1 MIRSRVK
8 NLVKTRPVALI
19 LLIFLAFIA
28 LGMPDGLLG
37 VGWPSIRAGFSQPLD
52 VLGLLLFTMMVGYLT
67 SSFLSGELT
76 RRWGVGK
83 VLIISCLVTGA
94 GLIGYTLVP
103 GWGMMVA
110 LGLFAGLGAGA
121 VDSSLNAYVAANF
134 GPGLMQWLHASYGI
148 GVTIG
153 PLIMTAMLARY
164 NSWRPGYL
172 IVGGFQL
179 VLALSFV
186 LTMSLWNWKKTEK
199 TEEVKQATAPSA
211 SLRETLRQ
219 PRVWASMA
227 LFFFYVGSEVTLGTW
242 VYSLLTEG
250 RGINPKLAGYFAGSY
265 WFTFT
270 LGRVLAGVLTR
281 KINIQKLVV
290 ICITAALAGTV
301 VLGLN
306 LGTWV
311 NLAAVALVGFAFAP
325 VFPGLMSGTPARV
338 GQAHSNNTIGI
349 QAAAGSLGGTGLT
362 SLVGVLAQTF
372 SLEVVPLVLLVFLG
386 CLLGLYLLF
395 RRKGNVEAAAG
406 QS

>member
-1 MIRSRVK
+1 MIQARVK
-8 NLVKTRPVALI
+8 KLVKTRPVALI
-19 LLIFLAFIA
+19 VLIFLAFIA

-37 VGWPSIRAGFSQPLD
+37 VGWPSIRAGFGQPLD
-52 VLGLLLFTMMVGYLT
+52 AIGLLLFTMMVGYLS

-103 GWGMMVA
+103 RWWMMAA
-110 LGLFAGLGAGA
+110 LGVFAGLGAGA

-148 GVTIG
+148 GVTTG
-153 PLIMTAMLARY
+153 PLIMTAMLARSG
-164 NSWRPGYL
+164 SWRPGYL
-172 IVGGFQL
+172 VVGGFQL
-179 VLALSFV
+179 VLALSFA
-186 LTMSLWNWKKTEK
+186 LSLPLWNWKRADNAGEVEK
-199 TEEVKQATAPSA
+199 APAESA
-211 SLRETLRQ
+211 SLKETLRQ

-250 RGINPKLAGYFAGSY
+250 RGIDPKLAGYFAGSY

-281 KINIQKLVV
+281 KLKIQKLVV
-290 ICITAALAGTV
+290 ICIVAALAGTL

-338 GQAHSNNTIGI
+338 GRTHSNNTIGM

-362 SLVGVLAQTF
+362 SLVGVLAQSF
-372 SLEVVPLVLLVFLG
+372 SLEVVPLVLLVFLS

-395 RRKGNVEAAAG
+395 QRKGNARTAAE

>member
-1 MIRSRVK
+1 MISSRLK
-8 NLVKTRPVALI
+8 NLVRTRPVALI

-37 VGWPSIRAGFSQPLD
+37 VGWPSIRAGFGQPLD
-52 VLGLLLFTMMVGYLT
+52 VLGMLLFTTMVGYLT

-83 VLIISCLVTGA
+83 VLIFSCLITGA

-103 GWGMMVA
+103 RWEMMVA
-110 LGLFAGLGAGA
+110 LGLLAGLGAGA
-121 VDSSLNAYVAANF
+121 IDSSLNAYVAANF
-134 GPGLMQWLHASYGI
+134 GPGLMQWLHASYGV
-148 GVTIG
+148 GVTTG

-164 NSWRPGYL
+164 SSWRPGYL
-172 IVGGFQL
+172 VVGGVQL
-179 VLALSFV
+179 ALALSFV
-186 LTMSLWNWKKTEK
+186 LSLRLWNWKKADISEDA
-199 TEEVKQATAPSA
+199 QAAPESSA
-211 SLRETLRQ
+211 SLKVTLRQ

-250 RGINPKLAGYFAGSY
+250 RGVDPTLAGYFAGSY

-270 LGRVLAGVLTR
+270 VGRVLAGVLTR
-281 KINIQKLVV
+281 KIKLQKLVI
-290 ICITAALAGTV
+290 ICITAALAGTA

-306 LGTWV
+306 LGTWA

-325 VFPGLMSGTPARV
+325 IFPGLMSGTPARV
-338 GQAHSNNTIGI
+338 GQSHSNNTIGM

-372 SLEVVPLVLLVFLG
+372 SLEVVPLVLLFFLG
-386 CLLGLYLLF
+386 CLLGLYLIF
-395 RRKGNVEAAAG
+395 QRKGSVPTG
-406 QS
+406 QL

>member
-76 RRWGVGK
+76 GRWGVGK

-148 GVTIG
+148 GVTTG

-164 NSWRPGYL
+164 SSWRPGYL
-172 IVGGFQL
+172 VVGGFQL

-186 LTMSLWNWKKTEK
+186 LSLPLWNWKKTEK
-199 TEEVKQATAPSA
+199 FEEVEQAPVTSA
-211 SLRETLRQ
+211 SLKETLRK

-270 LGRVLAGVLTR
+270 LGG
-281 KINIQKLVV
+281 
-290 ICITAALAGTV
+290 C
-301 VLGLN
+301 
-306 LGTWV
+306 W
-311 NLAAVALVGFAFAP
+311 
-325 VFPGLMSGTPARV
+325 PGYSRA
-338 GQAHSNNTIGI
+338 
-349 QAAAGSLGGTGLT
+349 
-362 SLVGVLAQTF
+362 
-372 SLEVVPLVLLVFLG
+372 
-386 CLLGLYLLF
+386 
-395 RRKGNVEAAAG
+395 K
-406 QS
+406 

>member
-1 MIRSRVK
+1 MIQARVK
-8 NLVKTRPVALI
+8 KLVKTRPVALI
-19 LLIFLAFIA
+19 VLIFLAFIA

-37 VGWPSIRAGFSQPLD
+37 VGWPSIRAGFGQPLD
-52 VLGLLLFTMMVGYLT
+52 AIGLLLFTMMVGYLS

-103 GWGMMVA
+103 RWWMMAA
-110 LGLFAGLGAGA
+110 LGVFAGLGAGA

-148 GVTIG
+148 GVTTG
-153 PLIMTAMLARY
+153 PLIMTAMLARSG
-164 NSWRPGYL
+164 SWRPGYL
-172 IVGGFQL
+172 VVGGFQL
-179 VLALSFV
+179 VLALSFA
-186 LTMSLWNWKKTEK
+186 LSLPLWNWKRADKAGEVEK
-199 TEEVKQATAPSA
+199 APAESA
-211 SLRETLRQ
+211 SLKETLRQ

-250 RGINPKLAGYFAGSY
+250 RGIDPKLAGYFAGSY

-281 KINIQKLVV
+281 KLKIQKLVV
-290 ICITAALAGTV
+290 ICIVAALAGTV

-338 GQAHSNNTIGI
+338 GRTHSNNTIGM

-362 SLVGVLAQTF
+362 SLVGVLAQSF
-372 SLEVVPLVLLVFLG
+372 SLEVVPLVLLVFLS

-395 RRKGNVEAAAG
+395 QRRE
-406 QS
+406 SLSS